1 MMRSFLGLLLNT
13 VISLVRIVISY
24 PKRSYRFV
32 YRKGTDTTIRVLANG
47 SSLSKHIEK
56 FDYKDGCDYF
66 VVNFFALSPYFETI
80 RPSKYI
86 LADDLFWMEDDHS
99 GTFEK
104 RNKLYEQLLTVS
116 WRMEL
121 FVPLR
126 GYKKGTI
133 QTFLKTND
141 NIKVIPYYANLFNGF
156 KNLKYWLYKHDYAT
170 PLNQNVI
177 IPELFISIN
186 SGYRKIELYG
196 ADFSWT
202 EDLRVNEKN
211 EICRIDKHFYEKGET
226 MEYKPIKAKVTIDQY
241 FLTKAKMFF
250 SCREIQDYAIMMR
263 CDIKNMNP
271 HSYIDA
277 FRKI

>member
-1 MMRSFLGLLLNT
+1 MRSFLELFYNT
-13 VISLVRIVISY
+13 VISLIRITIGF
-24 PKRSYRFV
+24 PKKSVRFV
-32 YRKGTDTTIRVLANG
+32 YRGGTDNTIRVLANG
-47 SSLSKHIEK
+47 SSLSEHIEN
-56 FDYKDGCDYF
+56 FDYNDGYDYF
-66 VVNFFALSPYFETI
+66 VVNLFALSPYFNTI

-86 LADDLFWMEDDHS
+86 LADDLFWMDDDYS
-99 GTFEK
+99 GAFEK
-104 RNKLYEQLLTVS
+104 RNKLYEMLLTVS

-126 GYKKGTI
+126 GYKRGTI
-133 QTFLKTND
+133 QSFLKTNE

-156 KNLKYWLYKHDYAT
+156 KSIKYWLYKHDYAT

-186 SGYRKIELYG
+186 YGYRKIELYG

-211 EICRIDKHFYEKGET
+211 EICRIDNHFYEKGEKL
-226 MEYKPIKAKVTIDQY
+226 EYKPIKAKVTIDQY
-241 FLTKAKMFF
+241 FLTKSKMFY
-250 SCREIQDYAIMMR
+250 SCREIQDYAKVMG
-263 CDIKNMNP
+263 CDIINMNP
-271 HSYIDA
+271 SSYIDA